1 MEESCNQCGKCCLHM
16 RRYMII
22 ERNISD
28 SQYFC
33 HFSLTKERFFARL
46 GGDDLAR
53 FRDRDSMSG
62 YPDSCPFLRQLED
75 ESFHC
80 TIYSS
85 RPEHCR
91 KFFCA

>member
-1 MEESCNQCGKCCLHM
+1 MEESCNQCGNCCLHM